1 MTYPPRPL
9 QPRPRLALRRRDTC
23 ALAGSGRGVWRRPR
37 SRRSWSRKEGAMEKR
52 GRGGN
57 MPSSQTLQLPA
68 TAPQKE
74 RRPSMF
80 EKESYAQILRERL
93 KESSHEVQYIEP
105 PFDDSITD
113 IGKEWKSTLAK
124 LRFAN
129 SYRMEPLKKFQ
140 AYSVETKVQQILK
153 ESLKDVKYDEKVF
166 SHLSLE
172 LADRILL
179 AVKEFGYY
187 RYKFIIKVLFIQKT
201 GQAINV
207 ASQWIWDVKWDS
219 WVAAKH
225 ETETYVALALVF
237 AVYCE

>member
-80 EKESYAQILRERL
+80 EKES
-93 KESSHEVQYIEP
+93 
-105 PFDDSITD
+105 
-113 IGKEWKSTLAK
+113 
-124 LRFAN
+124 
-129 SYRMEPLKKFQ
+129 
-140 AYSVETKVQQILK
+140 
-153 ESLKDVKYDEKVF
+153 
-166 SHLSLE
+166 
-172 LADRILL
+172 
-179 AVKEFGYY
+179 
-187 RYKFIIKVLFIQKT
+187 
-201 GQAINV
+201 V

-225 ETETYVALALVF
+225 ETETLSPDVQHFVSCFSTSLTF
-237 AVYCE
+237 SQGESN